1 MKRFL
6 EIEVDGKP
14 ILGSENESI
23 DNYKSAAFYLN
34 EVTKSLSDEE
44 FKQWLIERIGIGFN
58 DQDIKELQS
67 KYKHPVLR
75 NFLQIMYFPVFCTS
89 MINSCIT
96 LNGLEDY

>member
-6 EIEVDGKP
+6 EIEVDGMP
-14 ILGSENESI
+14 ILSSENESV

-34 EVTKSLSDEE
+34 EITKSLSDEE
-44 FKQWLIERIGIGFN
+44 FKKWLIERIGIGFN
-58 DQDIKELQS
+58 DQDIEELQS

-96 LNGLEDY
+96 LNGLEP